1 MISNAKQRE
10 MKITLEYYVHTCGD
24 GCCHTTGYDVYVD
37 GKKIGHTIGEDA
49 QELAD
54 LLNET
59 FNTKE
64 K

>member
-1 MISNAKQRE
+1 M
-10 MKITLEYYVHTCGD
+10 
-24 GCCHTTGYDVYVD
+24 DVATPPVMMWKYVD
-37 GKKIGHTIGEDA
+37 GKKIGHTLGEDA

>member
-1 MISNAKQRE
+1 
-10 MKITLEYYVHTCGD
+10 MKIELEPYEHTCAD
-24 GCCHTTGYDVYVD
+24 ECCYTTGYDVFVD
-37 GKKIGHTIGEDA
+37 GEKIGSIGEDA

-54 LLNET
+54 LLNKT

>member
-1 MISNAKQRE
+1 MEIK
-10 MKITLEYYVHTCGD
+10 LEYYDHTCGD
-24 GCCHTTGYDVYVD
+24 GCCYTTGYDVYVD
-37 GKKIGHTIGEDA
+37 GKLIGSTQGEDA

-59 FNTKE
+59 FKTKE

>member
-1 MISNAKQRE
+1 
-10 MKITLEYYVHTCGD
+10 MKIELEYWDHTCGD
-24 GCCHTTGYDVYVD
+24 GCCYTTGYDVFV
-37 GKKIGHTIGEDA
+37 GGEKIGSIGECA
-49 QELAD
+49 TELAE